1 MTVDAGAGGLATDH
15 RWVPQL
21 KHWGL
26 IGSERIQR
34 VALHVQASLIFDILS
49 NNMTGAYSVRSAYN
63 AVMEWCGGGVSWN
76 KPEEEKDTTRV

>member
-21 KHWGL
+21 KPPGPDWVGKNA
-26 IGSERIQR
+26 
-34 VALHVQASLIFDILS
+34 ALHVQALLILDVLS

-63 AVMEWCGGGVSWN
+63 AVT
-76 KPEEEKDTTRV
+76 D